1 MIKRVN
7 AGITSK
13 SKLYKRLFDGEI
25 FYTLSG
31 SKVHYDEMYIIK
43 GKTPFRFN
51 DTYLAGIAM
60 FYSELLI
67 QREVEWYDDITD
79 SVLCWVSDDIP
90 SAREYSSLITAYCK
104 EMRAPFQSRGHN
116 WIYATPVTPD
126 DLLQ

>member
-7 AGITSK
+7 AGITNRSG
-13 SKLYKRLFDGEI
+13 LYKRLFDGEI

-31 SKVHYDEMYIIK
+31 SKVHYDEMYIIE

-60 FYSELLI
+60 FYSELLT
-67 QREVEWYDDITD
+67 QMEVEWYDDITD

-90 SAREYSSLITAYCK
+90 SEREYSALITAYRK
-104 EMRAPFQSRGHN
+104 GAHTPFQTRGHS
-116 WIYATPVTPD
+116 WVYATPVTPD